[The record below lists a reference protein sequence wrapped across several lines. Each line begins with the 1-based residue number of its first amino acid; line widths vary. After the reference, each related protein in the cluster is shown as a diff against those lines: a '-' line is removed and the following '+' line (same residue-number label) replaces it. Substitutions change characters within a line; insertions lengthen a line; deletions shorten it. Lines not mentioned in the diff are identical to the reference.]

1 MKGCRPAQRLPSGC
15 ASPSVRLWSLR
26 SCLSGFIAGDERVRP
41 RRRTLRL
48 LGVSRRGMIRSRVDG
63 SWMGLC
69 RLRCILVSLMRV
81 IGRLGRLSYLRMQCG
96 QSCRLML
103 VWIHQSLGYLGKAM
117 VWRGG
122 GFGKKDEKGGEEKKM
137 NESCKGVGS
146 LNSGK

>member
-1 MKGCRPAQRLPSGC
+1 MKGYRPAQKLLLGC
-15 ASPSVRLWSLR
+15 VSPSARLWSLR

-48 LGVSRRGMIRSRVDG
+48 LEGSRRGMIRSLVGG
-63 SWMGLC
+63 SWMELC

-96 QSCRLML
+96 QSCRPML
-103 VWIHQSLGYLGKAM
+103 DWIYQSLGCLGKAM

-122 GFGKKDEKGGEEKKM
+122 GFGKKDEKGGEEKK
-137 NESCKGVGS
+137 
-146 LNSGK
+146 